1 MSPPFSIVSD
11 VVRYRAPKAK
21 LMMLPKTDTGDFIRN
36 CIKTFAPTHLISLER
51 PGKAAN
57 GHYHSMR
64 GEVLDDMITDSALF
78 LSEAKNPE
86 PPPSPSATAAT
97 RWAWAPTAT

>member
-1 MSPPFSIVSD
+1 M
-11 VVRYRAPKAK
+11 
-21 LMMLPKTDTGDFIRN
+21 
-36 CIKTFAPTHLISLER
+36 SLER

-78 LSEAKNPE
+78 LSEAKIR
-86 PPPSPSATAAT
+86 ATTISITTAENEM
-97 RWAWAPTAT
+97 AWAPYRDG